1 LGSSAPISATIFSML
16 RACQCLL
23 AAIAAATLKVLRMQQ
38 KRELRVIK
46 MQKPW
51 QTAGAKLFLPNA
63 LQRLS

>member
-1 LGSSAPISATIFSML
+1 VSA
-16 RACQCLL
+16 

-51 QTAGAKLFLPNA
+51 QTAGAKLFFPNA